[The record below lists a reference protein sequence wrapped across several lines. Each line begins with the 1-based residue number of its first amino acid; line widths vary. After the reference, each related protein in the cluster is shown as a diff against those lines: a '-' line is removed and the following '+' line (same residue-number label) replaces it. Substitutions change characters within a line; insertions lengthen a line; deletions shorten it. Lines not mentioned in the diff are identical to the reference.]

1 MCQARSLKP
10 SAIDNVFKKERVNK
24 VELNYKNKSSAIE
37 VLEYNPTISGN
48 EDIPGH
54 VALTPIAKHSSGA
67 SGIIFSSR
75 VGVFIFI
82 LFYFF
87 CARLSVIEM
96 HAKSH
101 HFNMDLRSIDMEVTQ
116 KKKVLENLLLNLIIF
131 I

>member
-1 MCQARSLKP
+1 M
-10 SAIDNVFKKERVNK
+10 
-24 VELNYKNKSSAIE
+24 NYKNKSSAIE
-37 VLEYNPTISGN
+37 VSEYNPTISGN

-67 SGIIFSSR
+67 SGIILSSR
-75 VGVFIFI
+75 VGVFIF

-87 CARLSVIEM
+87 YARLSVTEM

-101 HFNMDLRSIDMEVTQ
+101 HFNMDLRSIDMKVTQ
-116 KKKVLENLLLNLIIF
+116 KKGIGKSFIESYYFYIIKLV